1 MPLRSVG
8 LVAALLLAGHAQAA
22 HGYQGRVHGSFAG
35 HAIDVPVIC
44 ERPRLA
50 GPRGNWVYAQSDPP
64 TRE

>member
-22 HGYQGRVHGSFAG
+22 HGYQGRVHGSIAG

-44 ERPRLA
+44 ERHTGFLKPISFAIETPGLL
-50 GPRGNWVYAQSDPP
+50 S
-64 TRE
+64 